1 MALPPPTTKHKVFA
15 ALFLFV
21 LLPAGCVYMIG
32 SAEPDPAREN
42 KTTAIVCAKHEVEQK
57 LKAPSTAEF
66 QRSSDMIIETKDNLS
81 YKIGGYVDAQNG
93 FGAMLR
99 THFIC
104 SVTVHPETKG
114 CDTDCSI
121 DQ

>member
-15 ALFLFV
+15 ALILFV
-21 LLPAGCVYMIG
+21 LLPGGCVLMLSG
-32 SAEPDPAREN
+32 KPDPATSNRIS
-42 KTTAIVCAKHEVEQK
+42 ALVCAKQKVLEQ

-66 QRSSDMIIETKDNLS
+66 QRSSSMIVETKDNLT

-99 THFIC
+99 TSFIC
-104 SVTVHPETKG
+104 DVTVHPESEQCETE
-114 CDTDCSI
+114 CSV